1 MNRFMQ
7 TALQQTGDNSSVK
20 QAKRVAGGSINE
32 SYFVET
38 EEQQYFIKYH
48 TDPPARFFELEAKGL
63 DLIRQTDSIAVPEVY
78 AYSDEKDAA
87 FLVMEWVEGERA
99 HNTQWK
105 LGDRIAHMHQAFG
118 DNHGFAYDTFIGTLP
133 QPNGLFS
140 NWLDYYRERRLK
152 AQLTLGVDRGCI
164 TGKRR
169 ERLERL
175 LMNLEKWVPA
185 NVEPSYLHGD
195 LWGGNWLAGSGGDPY
210 VIDPSFLYG
219 DRHFELAFT
228 ELFGGYSGD
237 FYRAYWDR
245 FPLSPDYADVKP
257 LYQLYYLLVH
267 LNIFG
272 EAYGSSVDAILK
284 RYCG

>member
-1 MNRFMQ
+1 MNRFMEM
-7 TALQQTGDNSSVK
+7 ALQQTGDHSSVK

-48 TDPPARFFELEAKGL
+48 HDPPARFFELEARGL
-63 DLIRQTDSIAVPEVY
+63 DLIRQTNSIAVPEVY
-78 AYSDEKDAA
+78 AYSDDKEGA
-87 FLVMEWVEGERA
+87 FLVMEWVEGGHA
-99 HNTQWK
+99 HDTQWK
-105 LGDRIAHMHQAFG
+105 LGERIARMHQTFG
-118 DNHGFAYDTFIGTLP
+118 DNHGFADDTFIGTLP

-140 NWLDYYRERRLK
+140 SWLDYYRDRRLK
-152 AQLTLGVDRGCI
+152 AQLTLGTERGCI

-195 LWGGNWLAGSGGDPY
+195 LWGGNWLAGQEGEPY

-228 ELFGGYSGD
+228 ELFGGYAGD
-237 FYRAYWDR
+237 FYKAYQDR
-245 FPLSPDYADVKP
+245 FPLSPDYEDVKP
-257 LYQLYYLLVH
+257 VYQLYYLLVH

-272 EAYGSSVDAILK
+272 EAYGSSVDTILK
-284 RYCG
+284 RYCD